1 MTQGGH
7 GGGWND
13 TTSIDKG
20 ISYYASKVGMGIEMA
35 VGDNVMV
42 ASHWPKVFVGLVLRT
57 CRKACVE

>member
-20 ISYYASKVGMGIEMA
+20 ISYYASKVSLDIEMA
-35 VGDNVMV
+35 AGNNVMGDKSF
-42 ASHWPKVFVGLVLRT
+42 ANGAVFFGLVPRT
-57 CRKACVE
+57 CKKLV